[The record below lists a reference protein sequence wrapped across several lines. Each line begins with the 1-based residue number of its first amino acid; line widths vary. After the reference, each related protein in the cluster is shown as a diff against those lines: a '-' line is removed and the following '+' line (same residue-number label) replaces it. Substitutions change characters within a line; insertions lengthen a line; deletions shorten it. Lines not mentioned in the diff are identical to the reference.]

1 MDKYEETTSSS
12 VFAPPVPE
20 RDTSDEDTAVEYD
33 DSLGGASPLSMPT
46 TEVTVV
52 PNTLAHSAGGD
63 SVFDPVGSNDESQH
77 AEPSAEPEF
86 DFSAPPVVGDVEV
99 EATAPEDDGQEGAP
113 PGDDEPPVPGDE
125 ASDGDN
131 GGRKGRSRVRRAMPW
146 VIIIAA
152 ILALAAF
159 VVYQVASDDQT
170 LSPQEVATDVADRVQ
185 SVCQTGEYPE
195 SLAEVGVLRYGDSL
209 SYNDIQPF
217 WNSESIFQGDADD
230 IFGNIVTQLYD
241 TDGDGCTPAGVAYW
255 RYLLPHV
262 IDADRVGVDNHDAR
276 VRIESYTD
284 ETDTRIAVAEETAR
298 QFANCRDMQ
307 YVNLTVEDAPRIY
320 VAAYTADYD
329 DVVFVQTPLLQVD
342 ALADGQSGL
351 IVVHCQ
357 FGKSEG
363 VNDSYVNEAFI
374 SPTLRAIVYRD
385 QPTGGTVVVLD
396 PDDDTQEASEEA
408 GAREEESAASVDQE
422 ANGST
427 EPDVQ
432 VTPEA
437 PQPEPEPQPEPQPDD
452 DTREASEEAGA
463 REEESAASVDQEA
476 NGSTEPDVQVTP
488 EAPQPEPEPQPE
500 PQPQPETNQ
509 DAAGQSSVGEVQ
521 EEPTGPLPTEPEQ
534 DVPAITENPQP
545 TEQQSTEEDQQDAD
559 ANQPEPQPEPESEPQ
574 PEAQQPESQPEPES
588 TTGGSGEGCGGS
600 CGDTEEGSGD
610 QGSDTGGN
618 TGTVD
623 TGDQGA
629 DDCPNGDCP
638 GDGGGND
645 GDDCTNGDCPGNGG
659 DDDGDDCTNGDCPG
673 NGDDDGGEDDGG
685 GPEPACLPGEIVDP
699 FGNCKAPDP
708 GPAGF

>member
-1 MDKYEETTSSS
+1 MDKYEEMTSSS
-12 VFAPPVPE
+12 VFTPPVPE

-33 DSLGGASPLSMPT
+33 DSLGGASPLAMPT
-46 TEVTVV
+46 TEVTDM
-52 PNTLAHSAGGD
+52 PNLRPEGVFPFTIPAGSV
-63 SVFDPVGSNDESQH
+63 SVFNPVGSNDESQH
-77 AEPSAEPEF
+77 VEPSAAPEF
-86 DFSAPPVVGDVEV
+86 DFSRPPVVGDAEV

-125 ASDGDN
+125 ASNGDN
-131 GGRKGRSRVRRAMPW
+131 GGRNGRSRVRKAMPW

-159 VVYQVASDDQT
+159 VIYQVASDDQT
-170 LSPQEVATDVADRVQ
+170 PSPQEVATDVADRVQ

-217 WNSESIFQGDADD
+217 WDSESVFQGDADD

-241 TDGDGCTPAGVAYW
+241 TVGDGCTPAGVAYW

-276 VRIESYTD
+276 VRINSYME

-307 YVNLTVEDAPRIY
+307 YVNLTVEDAPRIF
-320 VAAYTADYD
+320 VAAYTADYN

-342 ALADGQSGL
+342 ALANGQNGL

-385 QPTGGTVVVLD
+385 QPTGGTVFILD

-408 GAREEESAASVDQE
+408 GARDEESAASVDQE
-422 ANGST
+422 ANEST
-427 EPDVQ
+427 ESDVQ
-432 VTPEA
+432 ATPETPA
-437 PQPEPEPQPEPQPDD
+437 SQIVEDANQTRDETPEPEPQPEP
-452 DTREASEEAGA
+452 
-463 REEESAASVDQEA
+463 
-476 NGSTEPDVQVTP
+476 EPEPQL
-488 EAPQPEPEPQPE
+488 QPEPDPQPE
-500 PQPQPETNQ
+500 PQPQPEINQ

-545 TEQQSTEEDQQDAD
+545 TEQQSTEDQQDAD
-559 ANQPEPQPEPESEPQ
+559 TDQPEPQPQ
-574 PEAQQPESQPEPES
+574 PEAQQPEPQPEPES

-600 CGDTEEGSGD
+600 CGNTEEGSGD
-610 QGSDTGGN
+610 QGDDTGGD

-629 DDCPNGDCP
+629 DGCPNGDCSGDDGGNDGDDCPNGDCP
-638 GDGGGND
+638 GDDGGND
-645 GDDCTNGDCPGNGG
+645 GDDCPNGDCPGNGG
-659 DDDGDDCTNGDCPG
+659 DDNGDDCPNGDCPG
-673 NGDDDGGEDDGG
+673 NGDDDGDDEDDGG
-685 GPEPACLPGEIVDP
+685 GPEPACLPGEILDP